1 MSKNIGNYRNDAD
14 FEIKVGEGVY
24 WVPVC
29 SLGKTRYTNAEMSAF
44 LELTPE
50 EKRERIG
57 NLYEAVQ
64 LFQLSRFEG
73 VLDNDDRFVDGWHC
87 SKHTAPR
94 DAVAN
99 NRGCCATDTNW
110 LMWFLDG
117 KYDHVG
123 ALHYGQQD
131 GNGHIIS
138 HFVHEGKHYFI
149 DMMMARVDSGDFFP
163 CEGASYD
170 EWKAKEWAGF
180 LYRCDSPLCFAGFT
194 DEKLREKGR
203 PTPFF
208 YCLRDKVTWTLLK
221 TEHIGDGKRIF
232 AVPPEDGPTVIC
244 VSKEYGAYEIMDPP
258 QAALL

>member
-73 VLDNDDRFVDGWHC
+73 VFDNDDRFVDGWQC

-123 ALHYGQQD
+123 ALSYGQRD
-131 GNGHIIS
+131 GNGHVIS
-138 HFVHEGKHYFI
+138 HFAHEGKHYFI
-149 DMMMARVDSGDFFP
+149 DMMMARVDSGDFFRV
-163 CEGASYD
+163 
-170 EWKAKEWAGF
+170 KERRMMNGKQRSGRDF
-180 LYRCDSPLCFAGFT
+180 CTDVIRLCA
-194 DEKLREKGR
+194 
-203 PTPFF
+203 
-208 YCLRDKVTWTLLK
+208 LRDSRTKNS
-221 TEHIGDGKRIF
+221 EKR
-232 AVPPEDGPTVIC
+232 E
-244 VSKEYGAYEIMDPP
+244 DPP
-258 QAALL
+258 RFSTACAIRSRGHSLKLNISGTKSESLPFRRRTVRP